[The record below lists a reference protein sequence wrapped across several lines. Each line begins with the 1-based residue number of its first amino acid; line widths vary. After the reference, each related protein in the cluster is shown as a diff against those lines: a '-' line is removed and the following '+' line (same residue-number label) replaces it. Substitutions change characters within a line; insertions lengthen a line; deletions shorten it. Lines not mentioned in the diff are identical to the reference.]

1 MDNSSFLVL
10 PISEIGRPIGTF
22 LIYTFNKP
30 AVLFTPSKVDK
41 KFYNYKSDYPKTN
54 CKLKSIVCV
63 NTSNQKILKFHRY
76 RGRIPEEPKPVRIC
90 RKVLFFF
97 FTFLVSGIEGPR
109 SGSGP
114 DLPEGS
120 GSDSTGLHDTA
131 PLAKSLSSRVTFKFK
146 LPLVTSR
153 APARGVRLGLGRLGR
168 P

>member
-54 CKLKSIVCV
+54 CKLKSIVCF

-97 FTFLVSGIEGPR
+97 FTFWCLALKAPGLGPGR
-109 SGSGP
+109 TFP
-114 DLPEGS
+114 RAVAQ
-120 GSDSTGLHDTA
+120 T
-131 PLAKSLSSRVTFKFK
+131 PLAFMIPPP
-146 LPLVTSR
+146 LPNR
-153 APARGVRLGLGRLGR
+153 
-168 P
+168 